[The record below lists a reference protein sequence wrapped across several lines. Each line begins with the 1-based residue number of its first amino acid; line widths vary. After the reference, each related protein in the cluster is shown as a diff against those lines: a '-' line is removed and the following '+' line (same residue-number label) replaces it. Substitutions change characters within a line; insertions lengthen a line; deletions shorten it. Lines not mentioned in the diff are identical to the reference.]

1 MPENKRFF
9 TIQTIKG
16 SGLGDQLG
24 TQFSRLYGLG
34 KAFGAS
40 YLYTPISFH
49 RSIKPR
55 WYELLQ
61 SILFKLRYILFFY
74 IGQNLFSNS
83 VNVIFLQFEKK
94 MDASLKRY
102 EDNDLGDFL
111 GLKYINDGN
120 NGELENPSFCDI
132 YMDDFF
138 ESTLLFRFCDFQAY
152 VNALMKDK
160 MNSTILRFN
169 WTGKMWALIPKIDQL
184 LKEAGLDKDIIL
196 RNTFSSGFWKQ
207 HIQIFS
213 DKTNIVFH
221 IRCGDST
228 TVQLGKRELIVYDK
242 FLYESVDEMIEI
254 FKIDPD
260 RISVLPEEY
269 NQVYDQIVSKVG
281 LEKISLSIISDGY
294 ELTYRNLLRNLL
306 KRKCAI
312 RLSGK
317 EKKIL
322 AQKIKEFN
330 VVFKNFTHAKLII
343 GESDQ
348 NLQDS
353 IYALAN
359 ADVVMWG
366 CGGFACNTHY
376 LFKGPDKKS
385 LVMNVK
391 DFSDSKIN
399 LIKELKNG

>member
-1 MPENKRFF
+1 MPENKRYF

-34 KAFGAS
+34 KALGAS
-40 YLYTPISFH
+40 YLYTPVSFH

-55 WYELLQ
+55 WYELSQ
-61 SILFKLRYILFFY
+61 SILFKLRYILFFS
-74 IGQNLFSNS
+74 IGQNLFSS
-83 VNVIFLQFEKK
+83 AVNGLFLQIEKRL
-94 MDASLKRY
+94 DANLKKHV
-102 EDNDLGDFL
+102 DNELSDFL
-111 GLKYINDGN
+111 GLKYISEGN
-120 NGELENPSFCDI
+120 KIELENPSFCDI

-138 ESTLLFRFCDFQAY
+138 ESTQLFQFNDFLVY
-152 VNALMKDK
+152 VTALMKDK

-196 RNTFSSGFWKQ
+196 QNTFSSGFWKQ
-207 HIQIFS
+207 HIQPFS

-281 LEKISLSIISDGY
+281 LEKITLTVISDGY

-312 RLSGK
+312 RLKSN

-330 VVFKNFTHAKLII
+330 LVFKIFTHAKLII

-353 IYALAN
+353 IYTLAN
-359 ADVVMWG
+359 ADVVIWG
-366 CGGFACNTHY
+366 CGGFACNTHF
-376 LFKGPDKKS
+376 LFKGIDKKS
-385 LVMNVK
+385 LVINVK
-391 DFSDSKIN
+391 DFSESKIN
-399 LIKELKNG
+399 LINELKNG